1 MLRID
6 NLSIK
11 KRPLVN
17 EEIILIGI
25 HYFILWASVA
35 RVNRIVLK
43 SCQVVIF
50 GYRDQRT

>member
-1 MLRID
+1 MMTID

-11 KRPLVN
+11 KRLLVN

-25 HYFILWASVA
+25 RCWASVA
-35 RVNRIVLK
+35 RVNRIVQK

>member
-1 MLRID
+1 MMTID

-11 KRPLVN
+11 KRLLVN

>member
-1 MLRID
+1 MMTID

-11 KRPLVN
+11 KRLLVN

-35 RVNRIVLK
+35 RVNRIIQK
-43 SCQVVIF
+43 SCQIVIY
-50 GYRDQRT
+50 GYRDQGT